1 MRKQMVY
8 IDGSTL
14 SLRCCGCFRRALL
27 PESREV
33 ARGGSATSRRSFS
46 SNFVPTPRWRRLWA
60 GSEYVGGLET
70 EQGAG
75 RRGCMRP
82 LDAQH
87 GTAGGAT
94 EATLRR
100 WGVCDGVWKGVG
112 VWKGCEGRR
121 RGTASPLSLIWVG
134 EAPASAGAEEPRR
147 RIGGGST
154 ASASGGSSR
163 RRTRGRGD
171 APAEVR
177 GC

>member
-60 GSEYVGGLET
+60 GSDCERARD
-70 EQGAG
+70 GA
-75 RRGCMRP
+75 RSRSAWCMRS
-82 LDAQH
+82 LDAQR

-94 EATLRR
+94 GATLRR
-100 WGVCDGVWKGVG
+100 WDVCDGVWKGVG
-112 VWKGCEGRR
+112 VWKGMRVTGPPRFAGVPRKREG
-121 RGTASPLSLIWVG
+121 V
-134 EAPASAGAEEPRR
+134 EAPPVRAATRTHPQPRP
-147 RIGGGST
+147 T
-154 ASASGGSSR
+154 C
-163 RRTRGRGD
+163 TY
-171 APAEVR
+171 
-177 GC
+177 